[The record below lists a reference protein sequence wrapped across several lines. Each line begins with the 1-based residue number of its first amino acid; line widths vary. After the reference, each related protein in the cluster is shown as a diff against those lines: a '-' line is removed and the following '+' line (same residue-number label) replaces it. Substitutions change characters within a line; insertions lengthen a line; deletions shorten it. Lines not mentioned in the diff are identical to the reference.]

1 MPISEFLAPEHVL
14 VDHPAPSKQS
24 VIEALSSRAAAWSGV
39 DANVIFIAL
48 NNREQL
54 GSTGMGQGIAIPHAT
69 VAGLAKPMGLL
80 ARLAKPV
87 DFDAIDEGKV
97 DIVFVLLIPVD
108 DRAAGLKLLSAAAR
122 VLRSEEARA
131 LIRAA
136 PDGAALYEA
145 ISRAYGAQSPG

>member
-14 VDHPAPSKQS
+14 VDLVTPSKQS
-24 VIEALSSRAAAWSGV
+24 VLEALSSRAAAWSGV

-69 VAGLAKPMGLL
+69 VAGLARPIGLL
-80 ARLAKPV
+80 AKLAKPV

-97 DIVFVLLIPVD
+97 DIVFVLLIPAT
-108 DRAAGLKLLSAAAR
+108 DRAAGLKLLSTAAR
-122 VLRSEEARA
+122 ILRSEETRA
-131 LIRAA
+131 LIRATSDA
-136 PDGAALYEA
+136 GVLYEA
-145 ISRAYGAQSPG
+145 ITEAYSAQFPS

>member
-14 VDHPAPSKQS
+14 VELAAPSKQS
-24 VIEALSSRAAAWSGV
+24 VLETLSTKAAAWSGV
-39 DANVIFIAL
+39 DANLIFTAL

-69 VAGLAKPMGLL
+69 VAGLARPVGLL
-80 ARLAKPV
+80 AKLARPV

-97 DIVFVLLIPVD
+97 DIVFVLLIPSD
-108 DRAAGLKLLSAAAR
+108 DRAAGLKLLSTAAR
-122 VLRSEEARA
+122 ILRSEDTRV

-136 PDGAALYEA
+136 RDAGALYAA
-145 ISRAYGAQSPG
+145 ITEAYGAQFSG

>member
-1 MPISEFLAPEHVL
+1 MPISEFLMPEHVL
-14 VDHPAPSKQS
+14 VDLVAPSKQS
-24 VIEALSSRAAAWSGV
+24 VLEALSSRAAAWSGV

-69 VAGLAKPMGLL
+69 VAGLAQPMGLL
-80 ARLAKPV
+80 ARLARPV

-122 VLRSEEARA
+122 VLRSEETRT
-131 LIRAA
+131 LIRSA
-136 PDGAALYEA
+136 PDGARLYETIA
-145 ISRAYGAQSPG
+145 GAYGAQSLG

>member
-1 MPISEFLAPEHVL
+1 MPISEFLMPEHVL
-14 VDHPAPSKQS
+14 VDLVAPSKQS
-24 VIEALSSRAAAWSGV
+24 VLEALSSRAAAWSGV

-48 NNREQL
+48 SNREQL

-69 VAGLAKPMGLL
+69 VAGLAQPMGLL
-80 ARLAKPV
+80 ARLARPV

-108 DRAAGLKLLSAAAR
+108 DRAAGLKLLSSAAR
-122 VLRSEEARA
+122 ILRSEETRK

-145 ISRAYGAQSPG
+145 ISEAYGAQLPS